1 MRKILFIT
9 AVSALLAGCS
19 NDATSLEPSQN
30 ENELGINAI
39 VANGVATRTG
49 FIDDLSTIDKEIK
62 ILACRDNEAA
72 DKILNANFKLTLH
85 NGVNKYWDNQ
95 GTPYYVSPLVTR
107 IYGYTPTDA
116 NPSGTFSSDPAVV
129 NKIEAIVPTETKSDL
144 SNTNDYM
151 YATADEAGQ
160 VIATASNAVGKNKTT
175 LYFHHEMAKL
185 TFVINLAES
194 YKAGDGKLNSMKLTA
209 KGTNKFL
216 TGTGAMSLVDG
227 TFSNFTPTTDITFK
241 ADPAIQLNAYVP
253 IPGEQSKNELFSMLI
268 PPVNQLGPIGIEL
281 NLDADVKMYASLPI
295 ATPDELK
302 PGYNYLYTLTV
313 KDNNINISKVEIIP
327 WKTVNV
333 DGDDATT
340 QPIP

>member
-19 NDATSLEPSQN
+19 NEVTSLGPSQN

-49 FIDDLSTIDKEIK
+49 FIDILDEGKEIK
-62 ILACRDNEAA
+62 ILACRDNEDA

-85 NGVNKYWDNQ
+85 NGTNLYWDNQ
-95 GTPYYVSPLVTR
+95 GTPYYVSPSVTR

-129 NKIEAIVPTETKSDL
+129 NKIEAIVPTETNSDL
-144 SNTNDYM
+144 TNTNDYM
-151 YATADEAGQ
+151 YATADEAGAI
-160 VIATASNAVGKNKTT
+160 IATASNAVGKNKTT
-175 LYFHHEMAKL
+175 LYFHHAMAKL
-185 TFVINLAES
+185 TFIINLAES
-194 YKAGDGKLNSMKLTA
+194 YKAGAGKLNSMKLTA

-227 TFSNFTPTTDITFK
+227 TFSNFTSTSDITFK
-241 ADPAIQLNAYVP
+241 ANPAIQLNAYVP
-253 IPGEQSKNELFSMLI
+253 IPGPQSTNELFKMLI
-268 PPVNQLGPIGIEL
+268 PPVKNIGPIGIEL

-313 KDNNINISKVEIIP
+313 KDNNINISDVQIVK
-327 WKTVNV
+327 WTTVNV
-333 DGDDATT
+333 DGSDATT